1 MPGSLESEGMHNSA
15 DSLHGVSAAV
25 RRAKQVSA
33 VPDCRCTVFL
43 CVRGRISRSLAWHA
57 VDPNRALRTCTH
69 FASGA
74 AVHHSDSWCT
84 LQELM
89 FFASVGD
96 LKRCTILARTAK
108 QLYGADITD
117 CQDWDARRPL

>member
-1 MPGSLESEGMHNSA
+1 MLSSSIDSDGVHNSA

-25 RRAKQVSA
+25 RRAKQVSVSDA
-33 VPDCRCTVFL
+33 EPALTPMHML
-43 CVRGRISRSLAWHA
+43 ITLISRC
-57 VDPNRALRTCTH
+57 RIQTCQCP
-69 FASGA
+69 
-74 AVHHSDSWCT
+74 HHHPA

>member
-1 MPGSLESEGMHNSA
+1 MTMHMLIPLNS
-15 DSLHGVSAAV
+15 
-25 RRAKQVSA
+25 R
-33 VPDCRCTVFL
+33 CRIQAGQCPPH
-43 CVRGRISRSLAWHA
+43 CLA
-57 VDPNRALRTCTH
+57 
-69 FASGA
+69 S
-74 AVHHSDSWCT
+74 
-84 LQELM
+84 QELM

>member
-1 MPGSLESEGMHNSA
+1 MFTILP
-15 DSLHGVSAAV
+15 
-25 RRAKQVSA
+25 
-33 VPDCRCTVFL
+33 
-43 CVRGRISRSLAWHA
+43 
-57 VDPNRALRTCTH
+57 
-69 FASGA
+69 
-74 AVHHSDSWCT
+74 